1 MFSISEQNMGCMVV
15 ELLEMQTFYTKVA
28 RKQLWCT
35 NSFEKKNQE
44 KESRNVPTFQRKF
57 VFKKSRKG
65 KFYQKLNCLIFGAE
79 DYFVLL

>member
-35 NSFEKKNQE
+35 NSFEKK
-44 KESRNVPTFQRKF
+44 
-57 VFKKSRKG
+57 KSRKG
-65 KFYQKLNCLIFGAE
+65 KQKCSHFPE
-79 DYFVLL
+79 KVCF